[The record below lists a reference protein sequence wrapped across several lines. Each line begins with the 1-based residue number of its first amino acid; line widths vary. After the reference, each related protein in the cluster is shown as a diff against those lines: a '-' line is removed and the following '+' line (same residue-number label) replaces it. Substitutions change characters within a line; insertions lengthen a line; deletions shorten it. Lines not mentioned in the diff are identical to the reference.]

1 MKKSIL
7 LIITIL
13 VVYATGCN
21 QAGASASA
29 TLSNPQPP
37 TTIEEMKP
45 AFTPD
50 NAFNTYWFAGKAE
63 LCSYDYTINRYDEPR
78 TGYCVF
84 VFVTEDLSKNKQV
97 KLDNATQAGS
107 DKVPVLKLNAL
118 QKFQTGIYDYSLMNS
133 LFTPIDINNYPH
145 SLKTTTTVQDWCGH
159 VFTQMNLKGNKYHVK
174 SFSYF
179 EIEGDKE
186 SDTEGGAMLEDEI
199 FTRLRINPES
209 LPNKKIKIV
218 PNLTYTRLRHK
229 PIEAENASIEIKDEA
244 AGVKSCIVNY
254 PDIKRRLVVSFE
266 AFSPHKILGFTEFD
280 GEKIM
285 SEAKLKKSMMSDY
298 WAKHDLKSDPLRKE
312 LGL

>member
-13 VVYATGCN
+13 VVYATACN
-21 QAGASASA
+21 QAGANASASF
-29 TLSNPQPP
+29 SNPQSATPA
-37 TTIEEMKP
+37 EEMKP
-45 AFTPD
+45 AFMTD
-50 NAFNTYWFAGKAE
+50 NAFNAYWFAGKAE
-63 LCSYDYTINRYDEPR
+63 LCSYDYTINRYDESR
-78 TGYCVF
+78 TGSCVF
-84 VFVTEDLSKNKQV
+84 IFVTEDLSKSKQV
-97 KLDNATQAGS
+97 KLDNAAQAGS
-107 DKVPVLKLNAL
+107 DRVPVLKLNAL
-118 QKFQTGIYDYSLMNS
+118 QKFQTGIYDYSLMSS
-133 LFTPIDINNYPH
+133 LFTPIDIINFPH

-179 EIEGDKE
+179 EMEGDKE

-209 LPNKKIKIV
+209 LPNKNIKIV

-254 PDIKRRLVVSFE
+254 PNIKRRLVVSFE
-266 AFSPHKILGFTEFD
+266 GVSPYKILGFTEFD
-280 GEKIM
+280 GEKIL

>member
-13 VVYATGCN
+13 VVYATACN
-21 QAGASASA
+21 QAGANASA
-29 TLSNPQPP
+29 ALSNPQPAS
-37 TTIEEMKP
+37 TTEEMKP
-45 AFTPD
+45 AFVTD
-50 NAFNTYWFAGKAE
+50 NAFNAYWFAGKAE
-63 LCSYDYTINRYDEPR
+63 LCSYDYTINRYDETR

-84 VFVTEDLSKNKQV
+84 IFVTEDLSKSKQV
-97 KLDNATQAGS
+97 KLDNAAQAGT
-107 DKVPVLKLNAL
+107 DRVTVLKLNAL
-118 QKFQTGIYDYSLMNS
+118 QRFQTGIYDYSLMNS
-133 LFTPIDINNYPH
+133 LFTPIDINNFPH

-179 EIEGDKE
+179 ETEGDKE

-209 LPNKKIKIV
+209 LPNKNIKIV

-229 PIEAENASIEIKDEA
+229 PIEAAKASIEIKDET

-266 AFSPHKILGFTEFD
+266 GVSPYKILGFTEFD